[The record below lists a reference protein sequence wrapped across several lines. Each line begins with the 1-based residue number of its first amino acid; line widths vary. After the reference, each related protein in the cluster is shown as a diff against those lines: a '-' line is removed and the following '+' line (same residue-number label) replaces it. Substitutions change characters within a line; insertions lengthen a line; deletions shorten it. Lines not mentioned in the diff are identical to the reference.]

1 MAAPNFSTVVIN
13 RCAIASLPCDR
24 RATEVRRSCC
34 RSRLD
39 RSEIHRH
46 VRFGPVFRSRGRRS
60 IHVIGNPR
68 RKRFFVDA
76 YSSYILRLWEA
87 RTSELR
93 REAAEYALSRA
104 ARANRVSV
112 WCRILARLVR
122 RQPSTVELADR
133 VPLRTAAAELR
144 RTL

>member
-1 MAAPNFSTVVIN
+1 M
-13 RCAIASLPCDR
+13 
-24 RATEVRRSCC
+24 
-34 RSRLD
+34 
-39 RSEIHRH
+39 
-46 VRFGPVFRSRGRRS
+46 
-60 IHVIGNPR
+60 IGNPR
-68 RKRFFVDA
+68 RKRFVVDA
-76 YSSYILRLWEA
+76 YSSYILRLSEA

-112 WCRILARLVR
+112 WRRILARLVQ